1 MTPVAIRAPFCV
13 RESFSAGRLRSEI
26 PAMTRPHY
34 RRHKSSQFFFF
45 FCFWPG
51 SPVTIAHPIIP
62 RESHPTPIIRFL
74 SQRTFITGALPTSR
88 TISHCCTQNTF
99 NYIQHNKTHQKCTV
113 FTPTGLFH
121 RRWKTLC
128 GCDSAAAA
136 PASELWKRKPG
147 RRKGPVALRNAA
159 REFWKK
165 RRPMRDVGI
174 LVDWL
179 YALIRCWGGG
189 K

>member
-1 MTPVAIRAPFCV
+1 MLRGLMIMHQRVQMTPVAIRAPFCV

-34 RRHKSSQFFFF
+34 RRHKSSQFF

-88 TISHCCTQNTF
+88 TISHCCTQKTF
-99 NYIQHNKTHQKCTV
+99 NYIQHNKPHQKCTV
-113 FTPTGLFH
+113 FTPIGLFH
-121 RRWKTLC
+121 DRFRKLSF
-128 GCDSAAAA
+128 GAVDAEE
-136 PASELWKRKPG
+136 PASVL
-147 RRKGPVALRNAA
+147 
-159 REFWKK
+159 
-165 RRPMRDVGI
+165 
-174 LVDWL
+174 
-179 YALIRCWGGG
+179 
-189 K
+189 